1 MGATLF
7 SSPIYSFMT
16 EVTGNPERIKNKKD
30 TLGIALVGLGQ
41 YSTNQLAPALV
52 ETENC
57 YLAGIVTGTPTKAE
71 AWKEKYNIPDKN
83 IYNYEN
89 FDEIANND
97 DIDIVYVVLPISM
110 HAEFTIRA
118 AKAKKHVICE
128 KPMALNAEE
137 AQSMVD
143 ACAENGVLLAIGY
156 RLHFEPFNQRVM
168 ELGQNE
174 IFGKV
179 QSIEAIDNSNMT
191 RGSLDVWRLDKELA
205 GGGPLMDLGIY
216 CVQGAVYTMGRNPI
230 AVTARFGEVTEP
242 EYFHQVEQSITW
254 EMEFEGGV
262 VAKCESS
269 YADKEGKNLLA
280 GKAENGWW
288 KLEPAYNYNG
298 KKERP
303 VREKWIWPISMN
315 R

>member
-1 MGATLF
+1 
-7 SSPIYSFMT
+7 
-16 EVTGNPERIKNKKD
+16 
-30 TLGIALVGLGQ
+30 
-41 YSTNQLAPALV
+41 
-52 ETENC
+52 
-57 YLAGIVTGTPTKAE
+57 
-71 AWKEKYNIPDKN
+71 
-83 IYNYEN
+83 
-89 FDEIANND
+89 
-97 DIDIVYVVLPISM
+97 M

-118 AKAKKHVICE
+118 ARAKKHVICE

-137 AQSMVD
+137 AQTMVD

-174 IFGKV
+174 VYGKV

-216 CVQGAVYTMGRNPI
+216 CVQGAVYTMGKNPV

-242 EYFHQVEQSITW
+242 EYFHEVEQSITW
-254 EMEFEGGV
+254 EMEFENGV
-262 VAKCESS
+262 IAECESS

-280 GKAENGWW
+280 GKADNGWW
-288 KLEPAYNYNG
+288 KLEPAYGYNG
-298 KKERP
+298 KKGETSEGKMNLP
-303 VREKWIWPISMN
+303 NIYEQVRQMDSQADSFRKGEPAKTPGEMGVRDMKILMAIYESAN
-315 R
+315 NNGKRIELQF